1 MSIWLLDTSIL
12 CELLQVPNCSDHYRE
27 IAQELKRKI
36 ERKDTLLLPMTS
48 IFETGNLIGQNG
60 NGTQRR
66 QAALRFV
73 ERVREAIQ
81 GKAPFQSTPFFEQ
94 EQVLGWLEQFPK
106 WVQQTDSKGH
116 GSGFG
121 DLSIVQEW
129 ERQRQL
135 NPGKQVRIWSLD
147 EHLEV
152 YG

>member
-1 MSIWLLDTSIL
+1 VNIWLLDTSVL
-12 CELLQVPNCSDHYRE
+12 CELLRVPNCSDHYRQVT
-27 IAQELKRKI
+27 QELKRKI
-36 ERKDTLLLPMTS
+36 ERRDTLLLPMTS

-60 NGTQRR
+60 DGTQRR

-81 GKAPFQSTPFFEQ
+81 GKAPFQPTPFFEP

-106 WVQQTDSKGH
+106 WVQQSDSRGR

-135 NPGKQVRIWSLD
+135 NPGRQVRIWSLD